1 MPLTMKPSDKNCMKK
16 CMDELTYKSSEDRPQ
31 EQKVA
36 ICLKQCGQSNQDFK
50 YEQILNIDCTKQ
62 QKKRK

>member
-1 MPLTMKPSDKNCMKK
+1 MPLTMKPGKNCMSE
-16 CMDELTYKSSEDRPQ
+16 CMSELTHNAIKERPQ

-36 ICLKQCGQSNQDFK
+36 ICMKQCGKSNQDFK

>member
-1 MPLTMKPSDKNCMKK
+1 MSECMS
-16 CMDELTYKSSEDRPQ
+16 ELTHNAIKERPQ

-36 ICLKQCGQSNQDFK
+36 ICMKQCGKSNQDFK

>member
-1 MPLTMKPSDKNCMKK
+1 MKK